1 MANAECGIGGNECPP
16 ICFSSAFRRSRR
28 VRSAHQ
34 IAGAK
39 KRCASAPYKLLGS
52 LSHWERDRV
61 RERTLAA
68 RPQWPSP
75 RPSPALREREQK
87 RQGRMKSRQGTPPL
101 LLPRSPHVE
110 LQLPAV
116 GFVARYRPQFQ
127 SAHFGHMGMQ
137 AHWNRHPFLTDPRQ
151 RGLQRCQLFEVFTG
165 LLDQGA
171 KLILTPGRRA
181 QKAELCRFAHDQAE
195 FLAGDITL

>member
-16 ICFSSAFRRSRR
+16 LCFYSAFRRARR

-39 KRCASAPYKLLGS
+39 KRCASAPYKLSRKAGERAKTLDLGS
-52 LSHWERDRV
+52 LSRWERDRV

-75 RPSPALREREQK
+75 RPSPAKREREQK
-87 RQGRMKSRQGTPPL
+87 RQGRMKSRQGAPPL

-116 GFVARYRPQFQ
+116 GFVARYLQKFH
-127 SAHFGHMGMQ
+127 SAHCGHMYM
-137 AHWNRHPFLTDPRQ
+137 
-151 RGLQRCQLFEVFTG
+151 
-165 LLDQGA
+165 
-171 KLILTPGRRA
+171 
-181 QKAELCRFAHDQAE
+181 
-195 FLAGDITL
+195 